1 MAKAVVQGG
10 NPLENIHTFDG
21 LTTGD
26 NIQSGVLVKEG
37 TDTPLR
43 SHTTRGLA
51 VDPSGTAVSSGRST
65 ITTAGSAA
73 QLNGGSSVPCKAVMV
88 VALPTNVGTGSAPL
102 RVAVGASN
110 VDAADVTLTGIPLEP
125 LQGQVFDVS
134 DVNLIYFDVLGD
146 GHGVTWTVVA

>member
-51 VDPSGTAVSSGRST
+51 VDPSGTAISSGRST

-88 VALPTNVGTGSAPL
+88 VALPTNTL
-102 RVAVGASN
+102 RAAVGASN
-110 VDAADVTLTGIPLEP
+110 VDAADSTLTGIPLEP
-125 LQGQVFDVS
+125 LQGQTFDVS

>member
-51 VDPSGTAVSSGRST
+51 VDPSGTAVSAGRST

-73 QLNGGSSVPCKAVMV
+73 QLNGGSSVPCKSVMV
-88 VALPTNVGTGSAPL
+88 VALPTNTL

-110 VDAADVTLTGIPLEP
+110 VDAADSTLLGIPLEP
-125 LQGQVFDVS
+125 LQGQAFDVS

-146 GHGVTWTVVA
+146 GNGVTWTVVA

>member
-88 VALPTNVGTGSAPL
+88 VALPTNTL

-110 VDAADVTLTGIPLEP
+110 VDAADSTLTGHPVEP
-125 LQGQVFDVS
+125 LQGQTFDVS